1 MNPKGKVYGLVG
13 VIGSGKSYRAEMLC
27 VDAATEG
34 RRLIMGDFSEGIR
47 QTLMN
52 IFTGQNIPVDV
63 NGADYNAWKNMVF
76 EIPLPTPHIPFTKGR
91 HLAHFWVSGR
101 DLLCNA
107 GEHLKKLAGQDVWA
121 RWTLNVVM
129 QRFYQLAQDPAL
141 DADLVFGSVRFD
153 CEAKAV
159 LQAAQTTGKD
169 VEFIFC
175 NYKSE
180 RYALTDHESERYA
193 RYFLDKG
200 CQDGDNITELVK
212 KKLDAEV

>member
-27 VDAATEG
+27 VDAVAEE

-52 IFTGQNIPVDV
+52 IFTGQDIPIDV
-63 NGADYNAWKNMVF
+63 NSVDYDEWKKMDF
-76 EIPLPTPHIPFTKGR
+76 DILLPIHVPFTR
-91 HLAHFWVSGR
+91 ERDLAYSTVSGR
-101 DLLCNA
+101 ELLCNT
-107 GEHLKKLAGQDVWA
+107 GEYLKKLAGQDVWA
-121 RWTLNVVM
+121 RWTLNAVM
-129 QRFYQLAQDPAL
+129 QRFYQLAQDSVL
-141 DADLVFGSVRFD
+141 NTDLVFGSVRFN

-159 LQAAQTTGKD
+159 LQAAQTMGKD

-175 NYKSE
+175 NYKSD
-180 RYALTDHESERYA
+180 RYKLSDHESEKFA

-212 KKLDAEV
+212 EKLNAEV

>member
-27 VDAATEG
+27 ADAATEN
-34 RRLIMGDFSEGIR
+34 RRMIMGDFSEGIR

-52 IFTGQNIPVDV
+52 IFAGQNIQIDV
-63 NGADYNAWKNMVF
+63 NGADYDEWKKMDF
-76 EIPLPTPHIPFTKGR
+76 DIPLPIHVPFTR
-91 HLAHFWVSGR
+91 ERDLAYATVSGR
-101 DLLCNA
+101 ELLCNA
-107 GEHLKKLAGQDVWA
+107 GEYLKKLAGQDVWA
-121 RWTLNVVM
+121 RWTLSAVM
-129 QRFYQLAQDPAL
+129 QRFYQLAQYPAL